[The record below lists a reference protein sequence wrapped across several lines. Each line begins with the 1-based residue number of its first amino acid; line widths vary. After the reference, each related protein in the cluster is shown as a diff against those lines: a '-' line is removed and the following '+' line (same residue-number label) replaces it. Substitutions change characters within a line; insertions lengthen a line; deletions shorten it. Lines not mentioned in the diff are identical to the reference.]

1 MGVLILGIS
10 SVVVGEGV
18 TVNEGV
24 TDNPVDESGV
34 TDGSDEGVTD
44 ESGVTD
50 GSDEGVTDESGVFVG
65 TDVSVFGTDV
75 SVGGNVFVISD
86 VFVMLGNVPVQS
98 GLLLSADTKVG
109 ILATIIPP
117 IVVPITLR
125 ASLRV
130 ICVKDLFSFVIII
143 FGYNE
148 LIANSIL

>member
-24 TDNPVDESGV
+24 TDNPVVG
-34 TDGSDEGVTD
+34 EGVTD

-148 LIANSIL
+148 LIANSILY